1 MKTIAPTN
9 EEELEKTIED
19 LKDKLEYYLAHPQA
33 PTAR

>member
-19 LKDKLEYYLAHPQA
+19 LKDKLEYYLAHP
-33 PTAR
+33 